1 MKKVIIDTNVL
12 VSALISDSYPAT
24 IISEYVFGKRVEV
37 CISEIIY
44 KEYEAVLNRDKFK
57 RFPNFVK
64 NVEIVL
70 TEIYSQ
76 SILFEPS
83 QKIDLIADDPDNRF
97 LELA

>member
-24 IISEYVFGKRVEV
+24 IISEYVLGKRVEV

-44 KEYEAVLNRDKFK
+44 KEYEAVLKRDKFR
-57 RFPNFVK
+57 RFPDFIK
-64 NVEIVL
+64 NAEIVL

-76 SILFEPS
+76 SIFFEPS
-83 QKIDLIADDPDNRF
+83 GK
-97 LELA
+97 